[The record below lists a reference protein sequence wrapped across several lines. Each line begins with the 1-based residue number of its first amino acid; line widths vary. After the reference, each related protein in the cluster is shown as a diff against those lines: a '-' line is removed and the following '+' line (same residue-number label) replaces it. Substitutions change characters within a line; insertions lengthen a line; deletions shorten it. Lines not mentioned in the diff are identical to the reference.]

1 MGYIQLL
8 RKIVHVSDILSLKS
22 TVVRTG
28 GYIPNKLFPSCHT
41 YIDIFSA
48 IADS

>member
-8 RKIVHVSDILSLKS
+8 RKIVHIRDIWSSKS

-41 YIDIFSA
+41 YIGILST